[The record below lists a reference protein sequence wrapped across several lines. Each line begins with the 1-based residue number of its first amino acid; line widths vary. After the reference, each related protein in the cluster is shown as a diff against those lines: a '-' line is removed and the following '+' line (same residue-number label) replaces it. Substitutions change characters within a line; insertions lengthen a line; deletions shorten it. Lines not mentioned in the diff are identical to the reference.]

1 MNDIKKLIED
11 LKDVERGGTEAAR
24 DLRETD
30 PKTSYWFY
38 SLSEVCG
45 KAAEELKGRIPMP
58 AELEGGGQGSH
69 GWFYVCGEC
78 HGNIGSVDKFC
89 RHCGHP
95 IDWSGK

>member
-11 LKDVERGGTEAAR
+11 LKDVERGGNEAAR

-45 KAAEELKGRIPMP
+45 KAAEELKGLIQMP
-58 AELEGGGQGSH
+58 AEIEGGDKSY
-69 GWFYVCGEC
+69 FFTCGEC
-78 HGNIGSVDKFC
+78 HGNIGSWDKFC